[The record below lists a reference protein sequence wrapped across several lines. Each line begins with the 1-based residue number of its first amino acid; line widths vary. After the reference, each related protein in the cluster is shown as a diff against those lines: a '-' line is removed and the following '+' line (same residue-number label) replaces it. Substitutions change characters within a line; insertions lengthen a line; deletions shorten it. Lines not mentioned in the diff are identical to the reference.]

1 MENSVQKYIQAR
13 DELQSRLKKLLCD
26 RLQLPM
32 QPDEMDPDAP
42 LFGTGI
48 DLDSIDAVEIVMII
62 ENEFGIKLRSIVE
75 TRSLRTLNTLTDAIM
90 KSEASYVN

>member
-1 MENSVQKYIQAR
+1 MENTVLKYIQTR
-13 DELQSRLKKLLCD
+13 EEIQTRLKKLLCD

-90 KSEASYVN
+90 RSEASYVN

>member
-1 MENSVQKYIQAR
+1 
-13 DELQSRLKKLLCD
+13 
-26 RLQLPM
+26 
-32 QPDEMDPDAP
+32 DEMDPDAP

-75 TRSLRTLNTLTDAIM
+75 TRSLRTINTLTDAIM